1 MGDAINK
8 IVKENQDS
16 KKGGK
21 GAFAQK

>member
-1 MGDAINK
+1 MGDMINK

-21 GAFAQK
+21 GAFAEK